1 MAISEQE
8 RRRRAAAA
16 ERARQERERLRLED
30 KRRSDELEAK
40 RLGVQ
45 QQEQERLARE
55 QQSREADAQARRE
68 REAAESSFAGQ
79 TYQAARTVA
88 PPLAGLYAGHKQA
101 VGIERRQAAMAPEA
115 QASMGTGRRFAP
127 YAARSLLFLPEGY
140 YLRNQV
146 APEIENQYGRD
157 LVRAGGTG
165 MMLAGG
171 ALLGE
176 GAVKALTPADR
187 GGPRVPAIAEP
198 PAAPPAAPAAPAPA
212 TTAPAPN
219 APRPHADRLTA
230 AARAAGAKG
239 PLNKA
244 TAASYLE
251 TNLNAGNRAAVAA
264 ELGIKPGRNFASR
277 ISTAVRNMANTRGV
291 SSFLL
296 PAAVGAGVYDAL
308 ANPAEAGNA
317 DVAEYASARLSN
329 GDTLAKVEDVYSDY
343 AKFARARGQT
353 PIPERAFMRQLT
365 DQGIGTARI
374 GGANR
379 VTASIN
385 PGEYVAKAAEAP
397 SRATAAAAGTA
408 AAGGTYGA
416 GKLAGYALDA
426 VRNTPL
432 GRFAARAVPAAGA
445 ALTAYDIGNMAVEE
459 NARPDTML
467 HGPEE
472 GTMPSTP
479 GNPQFM
485 ARQQALA
492 RQTRGGD
499 DFDAQLAAFIQAVE
513 EHNAG
518 RGEPYG
524 P

>member
-45 QQEQERLARE
+45 EQEQTRLSAEQKSREEDADRRRARE
-55 QQSREADAQARRE
+55 DFENSAG
-68 REAAESSFAGQ
+68 GQ
-79 TYQAARTVA
+79 TYQTAKTVV
-88 PPLAGLYAGHKQA
+88 PPALGLYVGH
-101 VGIERRQAAMAPEA
+101 RQAAGIEARQAGMAA
-115 QASMGTGRRFAP
+115 RGQASMSAGRRYAP
-127 YAARSLLFLPEGY
+127 YAARSMLFLPEGY
-140 YLRNQV
+140 YLRNSV
-146 APEIENQYGRD
+146 APTIASETGRD
-157 LVRAGGTG
+157 LTSAAGTG

-171 ALLGE
+171 GLLGE
-176 GAVKALTPADR
+176 GAVKALTPQDR
-187 GGPRVPAIAEP
+187 GGPRLPAPPTP
-198 PAAPPAAPAAPAPA
+198 PAPAAPAAAAAAPA
-212 TTAPAPN
+212 TPSPTG
-219 APRPHADRLTA
+219 PRPHADRLIS

-239 PLNKA
+239 PLTKA

-251 TNLNAGNRAAVAA
+251 TNLNPENRAAAAA

-291 SSFLL
+291 SSVLL
-296 PAAVGAGVYDAL
+296 PVAAGAMAYDA
-308 ANPAEAGNA
+308 ASSEAEAAGATPAEATGRGA
-317 DVAEYASARLSN
+317 
-329 GDTLAKVEDVYSDY
+329 LA
-343 AKFARARGQT
+343 
-353 PIPERAFMRQLT
+353 
-365 DQGIGTARI
+365 
-374 GGANR
+374 GG
-379 VTASIN
+379 
-385 PGEYVAKAAEAP
+385 
-397 SRATAAAAGTA
+397 AAAGT
-408 AAGGTYGA
+408 TYGIS
-416 GKLAGYALDA
+416 KLAPYAMDA
-426 VRNTPL
+426 ISKTPL
-432 GRFAARAVPAAGA
+432 GRVAARALPPAAA
-445 ALTAYDIGNMAVEE
+445 ALTAYDIGNMAAEE

-472 GTMPSTP
+472 GTMPATP

-518 RGEPYG
+518 AGEPYG

>member
-1 MAISEQE
+1 MAITEQE

-30 KRRSDELEAK
+30 KRRSDALEGQ
-40 RLGVQ
+40 RLDVQ
-45 QQEQERLARE
+45 RREQERLAAE

-68 REAAESSFAGQ
+68 REAAEGSFAGQ

-115 QASMGTGRRFAP
+115 QATMGTGRRFSP

-146 APEIENQYGRD
+146 APQIENQYGRD

-176 GAVKALTPADR
+176 GAVKALTPPDR
-187 GGPRVPAIAEP
+187 GGPRVPVPAVAE
-198 PAAPPAAPAAPAPA
+198 APVPAAPAPTA
-212 TTAPAPN
+212 SASTAPAPN
-219 APRPHADRLTA
+219 APRPHADRLIS

-251 TNLNAGNRAAVAA
+251 TNLNPENRAAAAA

-308 ANPAEAGNA
+308 ANPAEA
-317 DVAEYASARLSN
+317 E
-329 GDTLAKVEDVYSDY
+329 
-343 AKFARARGQT
+343 
-353 PIPERAFMRQLT
+353 
-365 DQGIGTARI
+365 
-374 GGANR
+374 
-379 VTASIN
+379 
-385 PGEYVAKAAEAP
+385 VAKAAEAP

-432 GRFAARAVPAAGA
+432 GRFAARAMPAAGA
-445 ALTAYDIGNMAVEE
+445 ALTAYDLGNMAVEE

-472 GTMPSTP
+472 GTMPATP

-492 RQTRGGD
+492 RHTRGGG

-518 RGEPYG
+518 MGEPYG